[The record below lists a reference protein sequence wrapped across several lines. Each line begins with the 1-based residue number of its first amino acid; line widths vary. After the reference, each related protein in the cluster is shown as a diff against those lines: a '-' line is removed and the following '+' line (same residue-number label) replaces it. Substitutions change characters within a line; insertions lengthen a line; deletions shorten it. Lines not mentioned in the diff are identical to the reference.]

1 MILVDTSVWIDYLN
15 NLDTPQTLLL
25 GTCLRRNTVLVGDL
39 ILTEVLQGIRS
50 DRQFED
56 IRRILALLPQ
66 LRICDDNVCVAAAHN
81 FRRLRS
87 LGITVRGT
95 VDTLIATRCIV
106 DGHAL
111 LFRDKDFAPFVAHL
125 GLRDA
130 MSE

>member
-15 NLDTPQTLLL
+15 NLDTPQSLLL
-25 GTCLRRNTVLVGDL
+25 GTGLRRNMVLVGDL
-39 ILTEVLQGIRS
+39 VLTEILQGIRS
-50 DRQFED
+50 DRQFDD

-87 LGITVRGT
+87 LGITARGT